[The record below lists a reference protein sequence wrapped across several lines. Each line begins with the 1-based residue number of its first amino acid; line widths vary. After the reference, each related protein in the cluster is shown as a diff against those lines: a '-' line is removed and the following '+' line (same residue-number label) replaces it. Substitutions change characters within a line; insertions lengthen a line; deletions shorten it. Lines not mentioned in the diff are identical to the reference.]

1 MKITNLIRIYRLPGN
16 FSQTKL
22 VVLIAVYLVFIG
34 NFTFAE
40 KVTGIYPWGAENA
53 GFLLSLWILLCAML
67 IFTMTLLRLLINTR
81 VVVSVCIVLTVL
93 GAYFTDQFGTVIDT
107 VMIQNVMETDT
118 AEAADLLNTGF
129 LLQLFL
135 LGGACK

>member
-1 MKITNLIRIYRLPGN
+1 
-16 FSQTKL
+16 
-22 VVLIAVYLVFIG
+22 
-34 NFTFAE
+34 
-40 KVTGIYPWGAENA
+40 
-53 GFLLSLWILLCAML
+53 ML